1 MLLLQLL
8 INGLVTGCG
17 LGIIAVSFSLAY
29 STTRIFHV
37 AHAGIYTLAGYVA
50 YALESRGVPDVA
62 CLLAAVV
69 VCAAAGM
76 LIQSE
81 IYARL
86 ARRRASHLAVLI
98 ASLGVLAVIQ
108 NVLAGFFSPNIL
120 PFATAWR
127 GKTLSLGGVTLT
139 EVQLAT
145 LIICAAVYP
154 AALLFTRR
162 TVLGKQIRAV
172 ASNPFLAEITSL
184 RPQRTFIIVMG
195 IASAMVAIPGVLVA
209 WDFGVQPYDG
219 TEVLLTAT
227 IAVIA
232 GGIGSLTGAFVMA
245 VLISVLQNL
254 SLLIISGEWSVGVTF
269 LIFLIFMLFRPRGLF
284 TRR

>member
-8 INGLVTGCG
+8 INGLVTGCA
-17 LGIIAVSFSLAY
+17 LGVIAISFSLAY

-37 AHAGIYTLAGYVA
+37 AHAGVYTLAGYVA
-50 YALESRGVPDVA
+50 FALAGLGVPDVVA
-62 CLLAAVV
+62 LLAAMV
-69 VCAAAGM
+69 VCALVGA

-81 IYARL
+81 LYARL
-86 ARRRASHLAVLI
+86 ARRRATHLGVLI

-108 NVLAGFFSPNIL
+108 NLLSGVFTPNIR
-120 PFATAWR
+120 PFASAWR
-127 GKTLSLGGVTLT
+127 GRTLSFGGVTLT
-139 EVQLAT
+139 QVQLVT
-145 LIICAAVYP
+145 LVVCAAVYP

-172 ASNPFLAEITSL
+172 ASNPFLAEITRL
-184 RPQRTFIIVMG
+184 EPQKTYIIVMA

-209 WDFGVQPYDG
+209 LDFGVQPYDG
-219 TEVLLTAT
+219 TTVLLTAT

-232 GGIGSLTGAFVMA
+232 GGVGSLTGAFLMA

-254 SLLIISGEWSVGVTF
+254 SLLVISGEWSVGVTF